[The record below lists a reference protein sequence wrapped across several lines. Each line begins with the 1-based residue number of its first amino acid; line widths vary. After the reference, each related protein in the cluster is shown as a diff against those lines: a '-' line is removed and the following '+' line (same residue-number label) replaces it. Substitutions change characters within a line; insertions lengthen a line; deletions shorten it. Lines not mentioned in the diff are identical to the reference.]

1 MLKPIKSMADSALES
16 AREGLRGRD
25 DELAMLE
32 SAVRADV
39 GRPLVLVL
47 YGGPRAVRTTLALVG
62 HLTAVVERI
71 PSTFVPAARLSPT
84 PTGVLDGLDALGSS
98 EGFSSIGWGDAREVL
113 VVDAFEHIEPVSE
126 WFFSSL
132 LAAAGANL
140 TLIVSSRR
148 SLSSALAPF
157 ATLIDVVEHEV
168 AGPGETA
175 ADPVDPL
182 AVREALAAYHVPHQL
197 DSHPLARRF
206 ESSDRVAHCRAWL
219 RAGIEELARSPT
231 HADLGQVL
239 DVTYLQGAV
248 KQRAAA
254 ADLNLPWGTYRHRLR
269 RAISTLAEALIRTA
283 PQR

>member
-1 MLKPIKSMADSALES
+1 MKPVKSMAHSALES
-16 AREGLRGRD
+16 ARAGLRGRD
-25 DELAMLE
+25 DELAMVE
-32 SAVRADV
+32 SAVRVDV

-47 YGGPRAVRTTLALVG
+47 HGGPRRGKTTLALVA

-71 PSTFVPAARLSPT
+71 PSTFIAATRLSPT
-84 PTGVLDGLDALGSS
+84 PAGILEGLDALGMGD
-98 EGFSSIGWGDAREVL
+98 GFSSIGWGEAREVL
-113 VVDAFEHIEPVSE
+113 VVDAFEHIELVSE

-148 SLSSALAPF
+148 SLSSALAPL
-157 ATLIDVVEHEV
+157 ATLVDVVEHEV
-168 AGPGETA
+168 GAPGDPAG
-175 ADPVDPL
+175 DPVDPL

-206 ESSDRVAHCRAWL
+206 EPSDRVAHCRAWL